1 MTLYTFTCSRTGE
14 TEDVVVCDSHALQM
28 PAVNGQDV
36 RAYPADT
43 DCDCEFCPSNLG
55 SQRES

>member
-28 PAVNGQDV
+28 PAANGEDV
-36 RAYPADT
+36 RAYPAD
-43 DCDCEFCPSNLG
+43 DECDCEFCP
-55 SQRES
+55 QRGDA